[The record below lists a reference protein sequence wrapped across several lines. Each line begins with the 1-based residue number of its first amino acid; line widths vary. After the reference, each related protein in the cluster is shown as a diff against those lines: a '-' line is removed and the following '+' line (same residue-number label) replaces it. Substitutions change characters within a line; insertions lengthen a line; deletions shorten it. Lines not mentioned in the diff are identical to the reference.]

1 MRAPVTSNSDAAI
14 GGTTGQT
21 GLPQYLADQLTL
33 FQPWGAD
40 SAHALLV
47 APPIIFTVLDH

>member
-14 GGTTGQT
+14 GGTT